1 MNFLQV
7 YLMLGAIVFLGVAFA
22 VAYWFVKTGA
32 RNDTRPR

>member
-22 VAYWFVKTGA
+22 YWFVKTGA
-32 RNDTRPR
+32 RNDTRPH